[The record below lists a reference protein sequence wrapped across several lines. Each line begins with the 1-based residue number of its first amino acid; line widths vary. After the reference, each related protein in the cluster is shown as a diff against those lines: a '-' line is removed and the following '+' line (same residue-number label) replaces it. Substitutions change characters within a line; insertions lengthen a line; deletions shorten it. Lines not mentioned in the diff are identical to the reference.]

1 MKTRH
6 LFRICLFL
14 AVLTETACSDG
25 DHAEP
30 RRTADAGISIELPST
45 LEAADLACPLC
56 LFRRSAGSADEY
68 RLAALF
74 TDAADGSTLKL
85 GLEEVIGYDCRFL
98 AVAQKRD
105 AGAIKLTASDG
116 SPLAIGGAWADVR
129 LACPTEG
136 VSGDAYFGVRDLAG
150 DEIVAAGKVQLFL
163 TRIAGRFVFDF
174 YRIATSLDDP
184 QGVVSDAVSS
194 VLDRVTEIA
203 IEYEGLTSSLRFDAR
218 NRLIPDASASEP
230 LLTTIRPKLTG
241 FGVALPQSDLGL
253 EVYDAAVRGSA
264 RIMGAFAL
272 PASERV
278 RIHMTFKY
286 FDTTPLC
293 GNDHTGDHTQEC
305 YGASVI
311 ALDLPAAGSAA
322 GLPVDADCFTVSRA
336 GLRCDRVIDVPLS
349 GSVGADFSW
358 L

>member
-6 LFRICLFL
+6 LFRLCLFL
-14 AVLTETACSDG
+14 VVLTATACSDG
-25 DHAEP
+25 DQAAP
-30 RRTADAGISIELPST
+30 RRTADAGIRIEMPSP
-45 LEAADLACPLC
+45 LQAADLACPLC
-56 LFRRSAGSADEY
+56 LFRRSAGSADDY
-68 RLAALF
+68 RLAAVF
-74 TDAADGSTLKL
+74 TDTGDGSTLKL

-105 AGAIKLTASDG
+105 ARAMKLTAADG
-116 SPLAIGGAWADVR
+116 SPLAIGAAWADVR
-129 LACPTEG
+129 LACAADA
-136 VSGDAYFGVRDLAG
+136 VSGDAYYGVRDLAG
-150 DEIVAAGKVQLFL
+150 DEIVTAGKVQLSL
-163 TRIAGRFVFDF
+163 ERIAGRFVFDF

-184 QGVVSDAVSS
+184 QSVVSDAVSS

-203 IEYEGLTSSLRFDAR
+203 IEYDGLTSALRFDAR
-218 NRLIPDASASEP
+218 NRLVPESAAAEP
-230 LLTTIRPKLTG
+230 LRTTIRPQLTG

-272 PASERV
+272 PAGERV
-278 RIHMTFKY
+278 RIHMTFEY

-305 YGASVI
+305 FGTSVI
-311 ALDLPAAGSAA
+311 SLDLPAAGSAA
-322 GLPVDADCFTVSRA
+322 GLPVAADCFTVSRA

-349 GSVGADFSW
+349 GSVGADFTW